1 MAKKKTKVIESK
13 KENKSSIHYT
23 GKVTVE
29 LKKKNKTVNSKV
41 LYNKGTPRLFEF
53 LALGIAGDY
62 ATSNSLR
69 PLYLN
74 IYSTT
79 KTTEDSIDENSDFDN
94 KVNLT
99 KLSAN
104 TLVNVKPV
112 LDENQITIG
121 YSATLK
127 FLIPLISVS
136 IDPHLDHDK
145 QLNLV
150 GLFNSSEVS
159 EGLPSAYVLVQDNDG
174 VCSIIPDELFAD
186 GVDLNDYILSL
197 NWEMQ
202 FTN

>member
-13 KENKSSIHYT
+13 EENKSSIHYT

-79 KTTEDSIDENSDFDN
+79 ETNEDLIEDSDFAN

-112 LDENQITIG
+112 LDENDFTIG

-136 IDPHLDHDK
+136 IDPDAEHNT

-159 EGLPSAYVLVQDNDG
+159 EGLPSAYVLVKDSDG

>member
-13 KENKSSIHYT
+13 EENKSSIHYT

-159 EGLPSAYVLVQDNDG
+159 EGLPSAYVLVQDSDG

-197 NWEMQ
+197 N
-202 FTN
+202 

>member
-13 KENKSSIHYT
+13 EENKSSIHYT

-62 ATSNSLR
+62 ASSNSLR

-79 KTTEDSIDENSDFDN
+79 KTNENLIDKSDFDN

-136 IDPHLDHDK
+136 IDPDLDHDK

-159 EGLPSAYVLVQDNDG
+159 EGLPSAYVLVKDSDG
-174 VCSIIPDELFAD
+174 VCSIIPDELFAV

-197 NWEMQ
+197 N
-202 FTN
+202 